1 MGEVPLACQL
11 CQEFEMP
18 KNHGSLSRCK
28 SYSFAT
34 IDGTGC
40 RCKTLHRPVIEARPD
55 MSTLSLAP
63 EMTAILADVRH
74 LASVASSLES
84 LQQSIVEA
92 IAQRLLY
99 YNWTGFYMLD
109 PGDPQT
115 LVLGPFVGDPTPHV
129 RIPVTEGICGAAVV
143 TGETVIVDDVNADPR
158 YLSCSIKTRSEIVV
172 PIYARQSIAGEID
185 IDSHNLAAFTEVDRA
200 FLEGVAGIVG
210 GYIEA
215 HSE

>member
-1 MGEVPLACQL
+1 
-11 CQEFEMP
+11 
-18 KNHGSLSRCK
+18 
-28 SYSFAT
+28 
-34 IDGTGC
+34 
-40 RCKTLHRPVIEARPD
+40 
-55 MSTLSLAP
+55 
-63 EMTAILADVRH
+63 MTAILADVRH

-84 LQQSIVEA
+84 LQQNIVEA
-92 IAQRLLY
+92 IARRLPN

-115 LVLGPFVGDPTPHV
+115 LVLGPFVGDPTPHAS
-129 RIPVTEGICGAAVV
+129 IPVTEGICGAAVA

-200 FLEGVAGIVG
+200 FLEEVAGIVG

-215 HSE
+215 HPE